1 MATDTLALGVVAF
14 LIVALICVALFVPYK
29 LQPSTTLEGFHQDL
43 MLIDQH
49 HPGINNNRVILP
61 DDHHRHPIPPT
72 THSHP
77 HGNVPHSHNGRD
89 EHTSLAW
96 LPEFRRGSM
105 KELGQFIIR
114 DPKTNVRLYLE
125 TDGNM
130 CLYAGPIRQVQPTW
144 CTMTQGKGV
153 THASF
158 MEDGNLAL
166 LNGTGGIV
174 WATGTNALSGSSRG
188 AVLVP
193 IGGPGMRSGVRILN
207 ARNEIIWQSS

>member
-1 MATDTLALGVVAF
+1 MGSDTIALGVVAF

-29 LQPSTTLEGFHQDL
+29 MQPSTALEGFHQDL
-43 MLIDQH
+43 MLIDQ
-49 HPGINNNRVILP
+49 PARV
-61 DDHHRHPIPPT
+61 T
-72 THSHP
+72 AHSHP
-77 HGNVPHSHNGRD
+77 LGNVPHSHGRRPGPACD
-89 EHTSLAW
+89 APPTPTLAW

-130 CLYAGPIRQVQPTW
+130 CLYAGPIRQTQPTW
-144 CTMTQGKGV
+144 CTMTQDKGV

-166 LNGTGGIV
+166 LNGTGVVV
-174 WATGTNALSGSSRG
+174 WGTGTNALSGSSRG